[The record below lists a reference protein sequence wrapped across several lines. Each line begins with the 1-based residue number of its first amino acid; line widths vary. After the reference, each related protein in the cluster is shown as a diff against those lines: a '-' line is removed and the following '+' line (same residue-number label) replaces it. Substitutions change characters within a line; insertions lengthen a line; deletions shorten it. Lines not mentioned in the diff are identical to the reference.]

1 MPIPSILNIDNPDL
15 SPKLLSEKHNDKL
28 IEFGKVIQSVISRAF
43 LIDNYYQLAL
53 VPAADLFNHLSPK
66 TKDGKVIDRENIHF
80 VCDGTVC
87 EVCGEQECDH
97 EEEGRSLMT
106 MTTTSTISNKSHG
119 KAVMILKVSHQLV
132 WTIYMK
138 WSKTN

>member
-1 MPIPSILNIDNPDL
+1 MNFLDPQELIDFYVEAIRFAHKNLDTLPIPSILNIDNPDL

-66 TKDGKVIDRENIHF
+66 LKMGK
-80 VCDGTVC
+80 
-87 EVCGEQECDH
+87 
-97 EEEGRSLMT
+97 
-106 MTTTSTISNKSHG
+106 
-119 KAVMILKVSHQLV
+119 
-132 WTIYMK
+132 
-138 WSKTN
+138 